1 MQTQP
6 SAASCDAVASVV
18 MSRLSR
24 HDHAIFD
31 SAQCFADVTYQT
43 IAINVNCLT
52 QGQVASH
59 DMPPS
64 HATCDYIV
72 SFIAVCHPV
81 IVQGILGFAKLESTT
96 PTSFIFWGT
105 AWRWWCCSP
114 DLTLACNAGCHERGL
129 FRVSA
134 SGERVERL
142 LALSLSE
149 LHTIVQQWLNEASH
163 TFTVHDFVG
172 AIKALLKSDAAVAAK
187 NTAIPP
193 GIALVLKDLHAPS
206 DGEQGVT
213 DEVIE
218 STMLL
223 LALME
228 PNCKASCWQ

>member
-81 IVQGILGFAKLESTT
+81 IVQ
-96 PTSFIFWGT
+96 
-105 AWRWWCCSP
+105 
-114 DLTLACNAGCHERGL
+114 GCHERGL